1 MKLSPFLVIATL
13 AFLAAA
19 GCAGDNVPVRATVT
33 VAEAMAADTVG
44 YARATAVRPF
54 VFPEDH
60 GPHPDFKSEWWYL
73 TGNLAAADGRRFGY
87 ELTIFRFALAPP
99 DGTVRASAWAT
110 RQLYMGHFAVTDV
123 AGRRFFPFERF
134 SRGTA
139 GLAGAQARP
148 FRVWLED
155 WHIEADTTQPAP
167 DPARPVM
174 RLRAQED
181 GTGVD
186 LVLRPLKP
194 IVLQGDRGLDAK
206 GDEPGNASYYYS
218 MTRIATEGTVTV
230 DGATFPVEGLSW
242 MDREWST
249 SALGPDQVGWDW
261 FALQLSDGRELM
273 FYQLRER
280 SGGISPTSDGVLV
293 DVDGTPRRLDHTDVV
308 VDVLDRWTSPHSGAV
323 YPARWRLR
331 VPREALDLTLTPLL
345 ADQEMNV
352 SVRYWEGAVRV
363 EGTTAGRPVDGYG
376 YVELT
381 GYDEAGVT
389 PGG

>member
-1 MKLSPFLVIATL
+1 MKHFPFLLIATL

-19 GCAGDNVPVRATVT
+19 GCAGEEASVRATVT
-33 VAEAMAADTVG
+33 VAEAMAADTAG

-60 GPHPDFKSEWWYL
+60 GPHPDFKSEWWYV

-99 DGTVRASAWAT
+99 DGTARASAWAT

-134 SRGTA
+134 SRGAA
-139 GLAGAQARP
+139 GLAGARARP

-155 WHIEADTTQPAP
+155 WYLEADTTQPAP
-167 DPARPVM
+167 DPALPVM
-174 RLRAQED
+174 RLRAHED

-194 IVLQGDRGLDAK
+194 IVLQGDRGLDPK
-206 GDEPGNASYYYS
+206 GDDPGNASYYYS

-273 FYQLRER
+273 FYRLRER
-280 SGGISPTSDGVLV
+280 DGGISPTSDGVLV
-293 DVDGTPRRLDHTDVV
+293 AGDGTPRRLDHTDVV

-363 EGTTAGRPVDGYG
+363 EGTAAGSPVEGHG